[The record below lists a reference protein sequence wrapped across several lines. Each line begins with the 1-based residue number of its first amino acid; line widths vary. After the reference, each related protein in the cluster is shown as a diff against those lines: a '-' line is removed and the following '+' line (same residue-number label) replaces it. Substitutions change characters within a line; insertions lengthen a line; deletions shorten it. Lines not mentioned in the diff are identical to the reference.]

1 MLISIGIKPCQ
12 QMDGALLVTTGAH
25 TKKGKIKEQLRTKME
40 LITQGEERNS
50 VRTKI
55 CEILQFREMTGRHCR
70 GWMCAPYL
78 LDHVDPTFRFLVFV
92 IHKTVFVVV
101 FLQHRLNVHR
111 EKHLKENMVSRILQL
126 FLT

>member
-1 MLISIGIKPCQ
+1 MEPSWSQKE
-12 QMDGALLVTTGAH
+12 H
-25 TKKGKIKEQLRTKME
+25 TQKKGKIKEELKTKN
-40 LITQGEERNS
+40 GVNNSGGKRNS

-55 CEILQFREMTGRHCR
+55 CGILQLREMPGRHCR

-78 LDHVDPTFRFLVFV
+78 LDHVDPTSRFLVFI

-101 FLQHRLNVHR
+101 FLQHRMNVHR